1 MSELLTIKRS
11 TAEGLADKIRA
22 KTGKA
27 GKLTTEQMIDELD
40 NINGAEPLVEIIQ
53 QNPIVT
59 RYIEEVTY
67 DDPEDYSTSRIADYY
82 SVSTGYTQAHPI
94 GHDVTFAADG
104 VLHFSDEDAVG
115 KHAVATGDGQIINC
129 KPGEVTHWWLT
140 ANDSVKQSGTVK
152 PTGQVR
158 MIKTTAKNVRD
169 LGGWACDGG
178 TVKYGK
184 LFRGGLLSEDDRDVL
199 VGQLGI
205 KHELDLRGIGDEDAG
220 GNGKITVSPLGQ
232 NVVYTVPNTAI
243 YYTISGKVSEWKTIL
258 RAIFNAVAKK
268 EPLIFHC
275 AAGSD
280 RTGTVAC
287 VVETLLG
294 VSQSDIDKD
303 YEISSFAIYPE
314 GDRKR
319 TKTEWVGLMGEIN
332 ALKPGNTM
340 RDKVVNWLGNTLG
353 FTSDEINAFRHAMID
368 GTPDDVIIEEP
379 SIRNLADP
387 TSSDWIRGK
396 ALSISSATNNTNAN
410 AHITNY
416 IPCVAGNI
424 IRVKNMDICWL
435 DALTEQTTTAAVM
448 EFYDEND
455 GKKTRIG
462 AINSYKCCVA
472 TDRYNHYV
480 EVGKYLDKYTS
491 GGAYW
496 PSDVSQIRY
505 VRFTGTLLDCVET
518 DVIITVNEEIK

>member
-1 MSELLTIKRS
+1 MVGEIESIS
-11 TAEGLADKIRA
+11 
-22 KTGKA
+22 
-27 GKLTTEQMIDELD
+27 
-40 NINGAEPLVEIIQ
+40 GAEPLVEHAQ

-59 RYIEEVTY
+59 RYMNEVSYNPT
-67 DDPEDYSTSRIADYY
+67 DYSTSRIAEYY
-82 SVSTGYTQAHPI
+82 SVSTDYKQSHPI
-94 GHDVTFAADG
+94 GHG
-104 VLHFSDEDAVG
+104 VNFSEGGELHFADTERVG
-115 KHAVATGDGQIINC
+115 KIEVSAGANEVVNAVPD
-129 KPGEVTHWWLT
+129 EVTHWWLT

-178 TVKYGK
+178 TIKYGK
-184 LFRGGLLSEDDRDVL
+184 IFRGGLLSASDRDVL

-205 KHELDLRGIGDEDAG
+205 RHDLDLRGIGDEDAG
-220 GNGKITVSPLGQ
+220 GNGNITVSPIGDD
-232 NVVYTVPNTAI
+232 VTYTAPDTAI
-243 YYTISGKVSEWKTIL
+243 YYVLGSKISEWKTIL
-258 RAIFNAVAKK
+258 RAIFNAVSNK

-287 VVETLLG
+287 IVEFLLG
-294 VSQSDIDKD
+294 VSQGDIDKD

-319 TKTEWVGLMGEIN
+319 TKTEWVGLINEIN
-332 ALKPGNTM
+332 ALGPGNTM

-353 FTSDEINAFRHAMID
+353 FTADEINAFRRAMID
-368 GTPDDVIIEEP
+368 GTPEDVVVEEP
-379 SIRNLADP
+379 LIRNLADP

-396 ALSISSATNNTNAN
+396 ALNLSAASNTTKEG

-448 EFYDEND
+448 EFYDEDENEN
-455 GKKTRIG
+455 KVRIG
-462 AINSYKCCVA
+462 AIHAYKCCVA
-472 TDRYNHYV
+472 TDRYNHYI
-480 EVGKYLDKYTS
+480 EVGKILDKYT

-496 PSDVSQIRY
+496 PADLSQIRY
-505 VRFTGTLLDCVET
+505 VRFTGVLLDCAES
-518 DVIITVNEEIK
+518 DVIITVNEVIE

>member
-1 MSELLTIKRS
+1 MRTIKAS
-11 TAEGLADKIRA
+11 TQKAIADAIRA

-27 GKLTTEQMIDELD
+27 GNLTTEQMAGEIES
-40 NINGAEPLVEIIQ
+40 ISGAEPLAEYSQ

-59 RYIEEVTY
+59 RYMEEVSY
-67 DDPEDYSTSRIADYY
+67 NPADYSASRIAEYY
-82 SVSTGYTQAHPI
+82 SVSTDYEQSHPI
-94 GHDVTFAADG
+94 GHDVSFSMG
-104 VLHFSDEDAVG
+104 GELHFADTERVG
-115 KHAVATGDGQIINC
+115 KIEVSAGANEVVNVVPD
-129 KPGEVTHWWLT
+129 KVTHWWL
-140 ANDSVKQSGTVK
+140 AADDSVKQSGTVK

-169 LGGWACDGG
+169 LGGWLCDGG
-178 TVKYGK
+178 TVKYGE
-184 LFRGGLLSEDDRDVL
+184 LFRGGLLSESDRDVL

-205 KHELDLRGIGDEDAG
+205 RHDLDLRSKTDNEG
-220 GNGKITVSPLGQ
+220 ITVSPLGDD
-232 NVVYTVPNTAI
+232 VTYTAPDTLIWYALA
-243 YYTISGKVSEWKTIL
+243 GKISEWKTVL
-258 RAIFNAVAKK
+258 RAIFDAVAHH

-287 VVETLLG
+287 IVEMLLG

-319 TKTEWVGLMGEIN
+319 TKTEWVGLMNEIN
-332 ALKPGNTM
+332 ALTPGNTM
-340 RDKVVNWLGNTLG
+340 RNKVVNWLGNTLG
-353 FTSDEINAFRHAMID
+353 FTADEINAFRHAMID
-368 GTPDDVIIEEP
+368 GTPEDVVVEEP
-379 SIRNLADP
+379 SIHNLADP
-387 TSSDWIRGK
+387 SSSDWIRGK

-416 IPCVAGNI
+416 IPCVAGDI
-424 IRVKNMDICWL
+424 IRVKNMDVCWL
-435 DALTEQTTTAAVM
+435 DDLGAQEATAAVM
-448 EFYDEND
+448 EFYNENDEN
-455 GKKTRIG
+455 KVRIG

-496 PSDVSQIRY
+496 PPDLSQIRY
-505 VRFTGTLLDCVET
+505 VRFTGTLLDCVES
-518 DVIITVNEEIK
+518 DIVITVNEEIDS